1 MNRTSDE
8 LAGPVLA
15 SLGKV
20 LPTVQVDR
28 SISMGAAWGV
38 VAWSAYGLVE
48 YLICAAW
55 PLFTVDRAVFTS
67 LNWTLSGW
75 LLNAYWVLGA
85 VAGAI
90 FGAAFARMRAAGTS
104 LVEEEDRARLAAK
117 LSLYVAVFAQLL
129 TVDPWQSGV
138 RTVLLTDAILLGS
151 TVWVLC
157 RPASRLAAWVAIPPL
172 LAVLLIQIPSWLGA
186 ELFGTRGPLFRRL
199 MMILAALAILA
210 FGRFL
215 SRFPQRGASSHL
227 AANLLLLVLTAC
239 ATASVSGRNR
249 SLPQP
254 SLGPGINQQVPPV
267 VLISLDTTRAD
278 HLSVYGYP
286 RKTTPNLEE
295 FAHDATLYTDA
306 IAAADSTLPS
316 HGSIFTGLYPSW
328 HGGHGY
334 SVTPVLIRPVSR
346 NVPTLP
352 EILKDRGF
360 LTLGVAANKAFLAPQ
375 WGLSR
380 GFQTFNVQTPIE
392 VLPPLY
398 GYYLRH
404 GIRRLLSYGIET
416 MEFDAQ
422 YRCARDVNGDAFAA
436 MEETRPNGR
445 PFFLFLNYMDAHAP
459 YVAEVPAGLPLPS
472 GYGSPDFPQL
482 WSIVNGVLS
491 ERIRYPEEIRLRIA
505 ERYDAGIAAEDA
517 AFGDVISWLKGR
529 GLYDRALII
538 VTADHGE
545 AFGEH
550 NLAAHGVSTYQDQV
564 HVPLLIKYPGVSQA
578 RIVTTPVSHI
588 DILPTVLDTLGLPIP
603 AHLQGRSLRNF
614 ETDEERSLFS
624 ESFPTKPDTDV
635 NPRLNRTER
644 AIRYGSYKLILSDKG
659 KHEFFNI
666 ADDPQELHPLAAG
679 VIPQAQ
685 AMESNLRAM
694 IRLIPRQPVP
704 PPAGAEQLK
713 PLKGLGYVR

>member
-1 MNRTSDE
+1 
-8 LAGPVLA
+8 
-15 SLGKV
+15 
-20 LPTVQVDR
+20 
-28 SISMGAAWGV
+28 MGAAWGV

-48 YLICAAW
+48 YMICAAW

-67 LNWTLSGW
+67 LNWTLSAW

-85 VAGAI
+85 LAGAM
-90 FGAAFARMRAAGTS
+90 FGAVFTRMRASGAS
-104 LVEEEDRARLAAK
+104 VVEEDRARLVGK
-117 LSLYVAVFAQLL
+117 LGLYIAIFTQLL
-129 TVDPWQSGV
+129 TIGPWQSGV
-138 RTVLLTDAILLGS
+138 RTVLVTDAILLGS

-157 RPASRLAAWVAIPPL
+157 RPASRLAAWVTISPL

-186 ELFGTRGPLFRRL
+186 ELFGTSGPLFRRM
-199 MMILAALAILA
+199 MMILAAVAILA
-210 FGRFL
+210 FSRFL
-215 SRFPQRGASSHL
+215 SRFPRRGASSHL
-227 AANLLLLVLTAC
+227 AANLLLLLVTAC
-239 ATASVSGRNR
+239 AAASVSGRNR
-249 SLPQP
+249 SLVRP
-254 SLGPGINQQVPPV
+254 SLGPAVDRQLPPV

-286 RKTTPNLEE
+286 RKTTPSLED

-352 EILKDRGF
+352 EILRDRGF
-360 LTLGVAANKAFLAPQ
+360 FTVGVAANKAFLAPQ

-380 GFQTFNVQTPIE
+380 GFQTFGVQTPIE
-392 VLPPLY
+392 VLPPFY

-422 YRCARDVNGDAFAA
+422 YRRARDVNADAFGA
-436 MEETRPNGR
+436 MEENRPGDR
-445 PFFLFLNYMDAHAP
+445 PFFLFLNYMDAHVP

-472 GYGSPDFPQL
+472 GYGAPDFPQL
-482 WSIVNGVLS
+482 WSIVNGVLN
-491 ERIRYPEEIRLRIA
+491 ERIRYPEEKRVRIV

-517 AFGDVISWLKGR
+517 AFGDLISWLKR
-529 GLYDRALII
+529 QGLYDRALIV

-564 HVPLLIKYPGVSQA
+564 HVPLLIKYPGRSHA
-578 RIVTTPVSHI
+578 RVVTTPVSHI
-588 DILPTVLDTLGLPIP
+588 DILPTVLDTLGFPIP
-603 AHLQGRSLRNF
+603 AHLPGRSLRNF
-614 ETDEERSLFS
+614 ETAEERSLFS

-644 AIRYGSYKLILSDKG
+644 AIRYGIYKLILSDKG

-685 AMESNLRAM
+685 EMESNLRAM
-694 IRLIPRQPVP
+694 IRLIPRQIVP

-713 PLKGLGYVR
+713 TLKGLGYVR